1 MRHTYSNA
9 CVKTHSM
16 RILFSTSVLKHYMH
30 LQQAYYIFSK
40 STEPE
45 GGSEYKRF
53 AKVLFVPEQWL
64 LIGCVV
70 TSNCGEWEVDQWSRN
85 GEGEGGEGHALP
97 PPSPQCFP
105 PPPTQSGTLHPN
117 TDFLSS

>member
-1 MRHTYSNA
+1 MLTLDGGYSALFMRHTYSNA

-16 RILFSTSVLKHYMH
+16 RIHFSTSVLEHYMH

-45 GGSEYKRF
+45 GRSECKCF
-53 AKVLFVPEQWL
+53 AKVLVVRELWL

-70 TSNCGEWEVDQWSRN
+70 TSNCGELEVDQ
-85 GEGEGGEGHALP
+85 
-97 PPSPQCFP
+97 
-105 PPPTQSGTLHPN
+105 
-117 TDFLSS
+117 